1 MQALLNDYSAY
12 LDEQS
17 IHYYA
22 RDGFSVSFE
31 MPHIAHVLINV
42 LATSDDISIWEYIAL
57 SDTGPRDAN
66 RLLKKLRA
74 RYPQYHFQKDHY
86 TSYEISVSD
95 RFPFSSV
102 EHLHERICALT
113 SVVDDCY
120 VIGKEIPGDRF
131 HR

>member
-1 MQALLNDYSAY
+1 MGENSCAAPKKITAVK
-12 LDEQS
+12 QS
-17 IHYYA
+17 MVKI
-22 RDGFSVSFE
+22 RSVKE
-31 MPHIAHVLINV
+31 KM
-42 LATSDDISIWEYIAL
+42 
-57 SDTGPRDAN
+57 GAN
-66 RLLKKLRA
+66 
-74 RYPQYHFQKDHY
+74 PQYHFQKDHY

-102 EHLHERICALT
+102 EGLHERICVLA